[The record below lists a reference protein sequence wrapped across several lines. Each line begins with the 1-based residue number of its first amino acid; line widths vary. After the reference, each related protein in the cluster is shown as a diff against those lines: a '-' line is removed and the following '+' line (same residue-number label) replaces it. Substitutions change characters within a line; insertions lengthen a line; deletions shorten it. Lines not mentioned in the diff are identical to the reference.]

1 MPASPLH
8 VPSPPQYEKKPLGR
22 VEQLRA
28 EEPKKRLEG
37 KGFLGNLSI
46 QTVRVKP
53 RDGRRNCPKTQSS
66 LKGQAGLDP
75 QAAGRQVRPV
85 PGTSG

>member
-8 VPSPPQYEKKPLGR
+8 VPSPPQYKKKPLGR

-28 EEPKKRLEG
+28 GEPKKRLEG
-37 KGFLGNLSI
+37 RGFPWKAQHPDSEAEAQG
-46 QTVRVKP
+46 
-53 RDGRRNCPKTQSS
+53 GRGTCPKTQSS
-66 LKGQAGLDP
+66 LKGQAGLES
-75 QAAGRQVRPV
+75 ARRQVRPV